1 MDFSGLFRRFR
12 AAPQIHQGKQLGMGL
27 VWCLCFVFIGGN
39 CMARGLTFE
48 TKVVT
53 IETAQGVVIPI
64 STEIA
69 RTDQERSQGLM
80 NRKSLTDGKG
90 MLFVFE
96 KDQILSFWMK
106 NTLIPLSIAFISSE
120 GKILEI
126 HDMEPGDMNP
136 LHSSRSARYALETPQ
151 SWFSRA
157 GVVVG
162 DILRVEW

>member
-1 MDFSGLFRRFR
+1 MNFSGFFQTR
-12 AAPQIHQGKQLGMGL
+12 AYPKKQPGIGL
-27 VWCLCFVFIGGN
+27 VCCLWVVLTGVN
-39 CMARGLTFE
+39 CVARGSALE
-48 TKVVT
+48 TRELT
-53 IETAQGVVIPI
+53 IETTQGTWIPI
-64 STEIA
+64 TAEIA

-80 NRKSLTDGKG
+80 NRKSLADGKG

-126 HDMEPGDMNP
+126 HDMAPGDMNT

-151 SWFSRA
+151 SWF
-157 GVVVG
+157 
-162 DILRVEW
+162 